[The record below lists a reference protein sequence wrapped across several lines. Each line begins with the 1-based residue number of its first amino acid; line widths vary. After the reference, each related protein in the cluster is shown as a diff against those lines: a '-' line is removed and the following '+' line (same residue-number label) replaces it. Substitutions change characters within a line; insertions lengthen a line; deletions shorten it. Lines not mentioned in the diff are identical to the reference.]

1 MSAIEPS
8 KNPSKTVA
16 YEVTTSPSP
25 SHPSGEGE
33 WGSQTEEASLDKVR
47 DILFGAQ
54 SREFEK
60 RFSLLENRLLEES
73 RALRQE
79 LIRSFDD
86 LKAHMNREVQGLIE
100 QLHQEQG
107 KRATNIQEVG
117 QVVKTVESQLSQR
130 VAELTQQASNQFQ
143 TLGSDLQ
150 EQKAELMEQH
160 QQAIERIEAQHR
172 QAVKEL
178 QSEKTDRA
186 ALAEMLMEVAL
197 RLKVGP
203 KDSESS

>member
-1 MSAIEPS
+1 MSAID
-8 KNPSKTVA
+8 PSKTSSKTIA
-16 YEVTTSPSP
+16 YEVTTAHS
-25 SHPSGEGE
+25 
-33 WGSQTEEASLDKVR
+33 TEEASLDKVR

-60 RFSLLENRLLEES
+60 RFTQLENRLLEES

-79 LIRSFDD
+79 LIQSLDD
-86 LKAHMNREVQGLIE
+86 LKAQMNQEVQSLVGKL
-100 QLHQEQG
+100 QHEQG
-107 KRATNIQEVG
+107 QRTSNIQEVG

-143 TLGSDLQ
+143 TLGADLQ
-150 EQKAELMEQH
+150 AQKAELLEQH
-160 QQAIERIEAQHR
+160 KQAISRIEAQHQ
-172 QAVKEL
+172 QAVNEL

-203 KDSESS
+203 KGSESS

>member
-1 MSAIEPS
+1 MSAIDPS
-8 KNPSKTVA
+8 KSSSKSVA
-16 YEVTTSPSP
+16 YEVTTSPST
-25 SHPSGEGE
+25 SHSSKEGE
-33 WGSQTEEASLDKVR
+33 WASPTEEASLDKVR

-60 RFSLLENRLLEES
+60 RFTQLENRLLEES
-73 RALRQE
+73 RAMRQE
-79 LIRSFDD
+79 LMLSLDN
-86 LKAHMNREVQGLIE
+86 LKTQMNEEVQGLVGKL
-100 QLHQEQG
+100 QHEQG
-107 KRATNIQEVG
+107 QRATNIQEVG

-130 VAELTQQASNQFQ
+130 VAELTQQASNQFR
-143 TLGSDLQ
+143 TLGSDMQ
-150 EQKAELMEQH
+150 AQKAELVEHH
-160 QQAIERIEAQHR
+160 QQAMSRIEAQHH

>member
-1 MSAIEPS
+1 MSAIESS

-16 YEVTTSPSP
+16 YEVTTSPSS
-25 SHPSGEGE
+25 SHLPGEGE
-33 WGSQTEEASLDKVR
+33 LASQTEDASLDKVR

-86 LKAHMNREVQGLIE
+86 LKAHMNQEVQGLIK

-107 KRATNIQEVG
+107 QRATNIQEVG

-143 TLGSDLQ
+143 ALGSDLQ
-150 EQKAELMEQH
+150 EQKAVLMEQH
-160 QQAIERIEAQHR
+160 QQAIDRIEAQHR